1 MSGIA
6 GAGAGAD
13 FLGAALR
20 FAFFGAAFFAAA
32 FFGAAFFAATFFCLR
47 GAAFF
52 AAFFLDFDFD
62 FDFDFF
68 AMIVLPIVFGQDSC
82 TTIPVRLSAIWIA
95 RQPRRIRDTA
105 AAARTPRVLQSIR
118 RAAGF
123 GPPVPQSI
131 SSTG

>member
-6 GAGAGAD
+6 GAGAEAG

-20 FAFFGAAFFAAA
+20 FAFFGAAFFAAAFFAAA

-62 FDFDFF
+62 FF
-68 AMIVLPIVFGQDSC
+68 AMIVLPIVVGQDSC
-82 TTIPVRLSAIWIA
+82 TTTPVRIE
-95 RQPRRIRDTA
+95 RD
-105 AAARTPRVLQSIR
+105 VE
-118 RAAGF
+118 
-123 GPPVPQSI
+123 
-131 SSTG
+131 